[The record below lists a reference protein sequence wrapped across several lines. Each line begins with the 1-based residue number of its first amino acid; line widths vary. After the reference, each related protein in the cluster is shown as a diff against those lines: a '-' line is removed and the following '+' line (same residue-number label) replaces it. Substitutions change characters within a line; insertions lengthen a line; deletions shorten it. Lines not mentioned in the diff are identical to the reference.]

1 MFVWP
6 NIEREEAVNDSLR
19 YVLFTFSCLFFFSIA
34 AAHEPY
40 QQSSD
45 GITVEP
51 SQGPAKRVR
60 LQLISDRIVRVT
72 AEPAGADGVPK
83 SLAVTATPPGDVPFT
98 VQRSGAK
105 VELHTRS
112 LAADVSLDTGVV
124 SFLDTQGRVLLAER
138 DRGGFAP
145 VKIEGRKYYSV
156 QQVFNPGTDEA
167 FYGLGQHQNAQMN
180 YNGADVLLAQ
190 HNMDVAIPFVVSSRN
205 YGVLWDND
213 SITRFGDPHPY
224 APVSRDLQVYDAAGK
239 EGGFTTRYF
248 VDGQQVVERTERD
261 IDYQYM
267 KDLAKRPAR
276 ILGTAVSNTSAQR
289 VDIDKLS
296 VTWEG
301 KLEARRSGVHKFQ
314 LYASGYFKLY
324 LNGKLVKDGWRQGWN
339 PWYHDFD
346 YEMEAGVPVTLR
358 LEWIPED
365 GFIALLHNDPLPEPL
380 RHSLS
385 LSSEAAHA
393 IDYYY
398 IAGNNLDEVIAGYRQ
413 LTGKAVLLPRWAY
426 GFWQSRQRYKT
437 QAEILDVA
445 REYRERGIPIDNIV
459 EDWHYWREAD
469 WGSHEFDP
477 ERFPDPKGMID
488 QLHAEHLHFMISVW
502 PKFYPTTRNYQ
513 ELDAKGYIYRRNVQL
528 GVHDWVGSKGYLNSF
543 YDPYSPEARV
553 IYWRQIKEHL
563 AGLGVDAWWL
573 DASEPDIHS
582 NIDIDEIK
590 KRIGPTAM
598 GPGAAFFNSYPLM
611 HTTAVYEGA
620 RALGDSRAFILT
632 RSAFAGQQRNAAAT
646 WSGDVASRW
655 DDLRRQISAGVNLSM
670 SGIPNWTFDIGGFAL
685 ERRYLNPSPADLA
698 EWRELNTRWF
708 EFGAFAPLFRSHGE
722 EPYREIFNLA
732 PAGSDIYRTL
742 VGYDELRY
750 RLLPYIYT
758 LAADTYHRD
767 ATIMRGLIM
776 DFPRDRAVAGID
788 DEYLFGPS
796 LLVSPVYEYGARK
809 RKVYLPAGVQWYD
822 FYTGKVFRG
831 GESIE
836 AEAPLERMPVFV
848 KAGAIIPIGPKIQYT
863 GEKPD
868 APLTLYVYTG
878 ASGAFDLY
886 EDDGTSYGY
895 ERGEFSRIPFRYD
908 DATGTLTLEAR
919 SGSFP
924 TMQSHRTFRIR
935 WVSGPA
941 DLMNFEGGFDATVEY
956 TGQPVTLNR
965 ATRSADAVAHPAL
978 WPQAH
983 SVGLVDAKTER
994 FIGELMSR
1002 MSLEEKVGQMV
1013 QADIASIKPEDLRS
1027 YPLGSVLAGG
1037 NSPPLSGNDRD
1048 SASEWLSTTRRFH
1061 EVALEP
1067 RPGHVLIPLIVGI
1080 DAVHGNSN
1088 VKGATI
1094 FPHNVAL
1101 GATRDPALVR
1111 RIAAATARETAA
1123 VGIDWAFAPTL
1134 AVPQDKRWG
1143 RTYEGFSEDPTLV
1156 RAYAREFVLGL
1167 QGQPGAGRLI
1177 QRGSV
1182 AATAKHFL
1190 GDGGTFEGIDQGD
1203 TRVEE
1208 AELIK
1213 THAQGYP
1220 AAIDAGLMTVMVS
1233 YSSWNGRKMHGNR
1246 SLITD
1251 VLKGRMGFEG
1261 FVVSD
1266 WNGHGQLPG
1275 CTKRSCP
1282 DAYNAGIDMI
1292 MAPDGWKGLF
1302 ENTVAQV
1309 RSGLIPMGR
1318 VDDAVRRI
1326 LRVKVKLG
1334 LFDADRPWE
1343 GKLERLG
1350 SPEHRALARA
1360 AVRESLVLL
1369 KNNGHILPI
1378 KANAHVLITGSSAA
1392 DIGRQCGGWTLSW
1405 QGTGNS
1411 NSDFPNGQS
1420 IYSALSEAMTH
1431 AGGTV
1436 ELSQDGRFTGKPDV
1450 AIAVLGEDP
1459 SAEMRG
1465 DLRSLDYQ
1473 AEHPGDLE
1481 LLRKLKASGVP
1492 VVTVFLSGRPLWVNP
1507 LVNESDAFVAGWF
1520 PGTEGAGVADVL
1532 IGNAQGKPRYDF
1544 VGKLP
1549 MSWPKSA
1556 TQTQLNAGQ
1565 PGYDPLFAYGYGLD
1579 DQSQVQVAALSE
1591 DPGVRVVQGS
1601 TDKYFANG
1609 RTLPPWH
1616 FALRESGKTT
1626 VVPDRAEPFGTS
1638 GGISI
1643 APIDAGGVQEGG
1655 RQVVWTGQGDAAVL
1669 LTGMSLDLL
1678 RQANADMSL
1687 RIDYRVDQAPRG
1699 AVSLRLGCDPG
1710 CGDGGGLAI
1719 ESILGQSQVGV
1730 WHTLKVPLACF
1741 RDKGADLEQIAEPM
1755 VISSASRMQ
1764 LSLAAVTLASDGS
1777 GSVCPQGTQDDSGQQ

>member
-1 MFVWP
+1 MNAP
-6 NIEREEAVNDSLR
+6 IRC
-19 YVLFTFSCLFFFSIA
+19 VLLTFSTLFLVVFA
-34 AAHEPY
+34 VARAEAPY
-40 QQSSD
+40 QRASD
-45 GITVEP
+45 GIVVEP
-51 SQGPAKRVR
+51 TQGPAARVR
-60 LQLISDRIVRVT
+60 LQVMSDRIIRVT
-72 AEPAGADGVPK
+72 AMPVGTLDVPK
-83 SLAVTATPPGDVPFT
+83 SLMVTAAPSGDAPFT
-98 VQRSGAK
+98 VQQSGG
-105 VELHTRS
+105 ELELRTRS
-112 LAADVSLDTGVV
+112 LAADVSLATGAVR
-124 SFLDTQGRVLLAER
+124 FLDARGRVLLAER
-138 DRGGFAP
+138 DRGVFDP
-145 VKIEGRKYYSV
+145 VKIAGKKYYSV
-156 QQVFNPGTDEA
+156 RQVFNPGTDEA
-167 FYGLGQHQNAQMN
+167 FYGLGQHQNARMN
-180 YNGADVLLAQ
+180 YNGEDVLLAQ
-190 HNMDVAIPFVVSSRN
+190 HNMDVAIPFVLSSRN

-224 APVSRDLQVYDAAGK
+224 APVSRDLKVYDAAGK
-239 EGGFTTRYF
+239 EGGFTARYY
-248 VDGQQVVERTERD
+248 VDGKLVVERTERD

-267 KDLAKRPAR
+267 KDLAKRPAQA
-276 ILGTAVSNTSAQR
+276 LGSAISNTSAQR
-289 VDIDKLS
+289 VDLDKLS

-301 KLEARRSGVHKFQ
+301 KLETNQSGVHKFQ
-314 LYASGYFKLY
+314 LYASSYFKLY
-324 LNGKLVKDGWRQGWN
+324 LNGKLVKDGWRQNWN

-346 YEMEAGVPVTLR
+346 YEMKAGVPVTVR
-358 LEWIPED
+358 VEWIPDD
-365 GFIALLHNDPLPEPL
+365 GFIALLHNNPLPDSV

-385 LSSEAAHA
+385 LASEAAPA

-398 IAGNNLDEVIAGYRQ
+398 IAGDSLDEVIAGYRQ

-437 QAEILDVA
+437 QAEILDVV
-445 REYRERGIPIDNIV
+445 REYRERGIPLDNIV
-459 EDWHYWREAD
+459 EDWHYWREPD

-477 ERFPDPKGMID
+477 DRFPDPKGMID
-488 QLHAEHLHFMISVW
+488 QLHALHTHFMISVW
-502 PKFYPTTRNYQ
+502 PKFYPTTQNYR

-528 GVHDWVGSKGYLNSF
+528 GVHDWVGSTGYLNSF
-543 YDPYSPEARV
+543 YDPYAPEARS
-553 IYWRQIKEHL
+553 IYWRQIKDHL
-563 AGLGVDAWWL
+563 AKLGVDAWWL

-590 KRIGPTAM
+590 RRIGPTAM
-598 GPGAAFFNSYPLM
+598 GPGAAFYNSYPLL
-611 HTTAVYEGA
+611 HTTAVYQGA
-620 RALGDSRAFILT
+620 RALGDTRVFMLT

-655 DDLRRQISAGVNLSM
+655 DDLRRQISAGVNFSM

-685 ERRYLNPSPADLA
+685 EKRYLNPNAADLA

-742 VGYDELRY
+742 VWYDELRY

-767 ATIMRGLIM
+767 GTIMRGLMM
-776 DFPRDRAVAGID
+776 DFPQDRAVLGID
-788 DEYLFGPS
+788 DEYLFGHS

-809 RKVYLPAGVQWYD
+809 RKVYLPAGTAWYD
-822 FYTGKVFRG
+822 FYSGNVFNG
-831 GESIE
+831 GESID

-848 KAGAIIPIGPKIQYT
+848 RAGAIIPLGPKTQYT

-868 APLTLYVYTG
+868 APITLYVYTG
-878 ASGAFDLY
+878 ANGAFELY

-895 ERGEFSRIPFRYD
+895 ERGEFSRIPLTYD
-908 DATGTLTLEAR
+908 EATGTLTIGAR
-919 SGSFP
+919 SGAFP
-924 TMQSHRTFRIR
+924 DMRHNRTFKVR
-935 WVSGPA
+935 WISGPTDA
-941 DLMNFEGGFDATVEY
+941 MSFDAKADATVEY
-956 TGQPVTLNR
+956 SGQPVKVTHRPGN
-965 ATRSADAVAHPAL
+965 SADTVAHPAL

-983 SVGLVDAKTER
+983 SVGLVDAKTEQ

-1013 QADIASIKPEDLRS
+1013 QADISYITPKDLRS

-1048 SASEWLSTTRRFH
+1048 SASEWLATTRQFH
-1061 EVALEP
+1061 QVALEQ
-1067 RPGHVLIPLIVGI
+1067 RPGHVSIPLIVGI

-1094 FPHNVAL
+1094 YPHNVAL
-1101 GATRDPALVR
+1101 GATRDPKLVR
-1111 RIAAATARETAA
+1111 RIAEATARETAA

-1143 RTYEGFSEDPTLV
+1143 RTYEGFAEDPTLV
-1156 RAYAREFVLGL
+1156 RQYAREFVLGL

-1177 QRGSV
+1177 QRGYV

-1190 GDGGTFEGIDQGD
+1190 GDGGTSEGIDQGD
-1203 TRVEE
+1203 TRTGE
-1208 AELIK
+1208 ADLIK
-1213 THAQGYP
+1213 THAQGYS
-1220 AAIDAGLMTVMVS
+1220 AAIDAGVMTVMVS
-1233 YSSWNGRKMHGNR
+1233 YSSWNGQKMHGNR

-1261 FVVSD
+1261 FVVGD
-1266 WNGHGQLPG
+1266 WNGHSQLPG

-1309 RSGLIPMGR
+1309 RSGLIPMSR
-1318 VDDAVRRI
+1318 VDDAVQRI
-1326 LRVKVKLG
+1326 LRAKVKMG
-1334 LFDADRPWE
+1334 LFETDRPWE
-1343 GKLERLG
+1343 GRLDRLG
-1350 SPEHRALARA
+1350 SPEHRALARE
-1360 AVRESLVLL
+1360 AVRKSLVLL
-1369 KNNGHILPI
+1369 KDNNHVLPI
-1378 KANAHVLITGSSAA
+1378 KAGSHVLITGSSAD

-1405 QGTGNS
+1405 QGTGNA

-1420 IYSALSEAMTH
+1420 IYSALNEAITR
-1431 AGGTV
+1431 AGGTA
-1436 ELSQDGRFTGKPDV
+1436 ELSQDGRFTTRPDV
-1450 AIAVLGEDP
+1450 VIAVLGEDP

-1473 AEHPGDLE
+1473 AEHSNDLE
-1481 LLRKLKASGVP
+1481 LLKKLKADGMP

-1507 LVNESDAFVAGWF
+1507 LLNESDAFVAGWF

-1532 IGNAQGKPRYDF
+1532 IGNRQGKARYDF

-1549 MSWPKSA
+1549 MSWPKTA
-1556 TQTQLNAGQ
+1556 AQTQLNVGQ
-1565 PGYDPLFAYGYGLD
+1565 AVYDPLFAYGYGLD
-1579 DQSQVQVAALSE
+1579 DESRIQVVASSE
-1591 DPGVRVVQGS
+1591 DPGVRTMQGS

-1609 RTLPPWH
+1609 RTLLPWH
-1616 FALRESGKTT
+1616 FALRENGKTT
-1626 VVPDRAEPFGTS
+1626 LVPDRAEPFGAS
-1638 GGISI
+1638 GGIAITS
-1643 APIDAGGVQEGG
+1643 IDAGGVQEGG
-1655 RQVVWTGQGDAAVL
+1655 RQVTWTGQNDAAVL

-1687 RIDYRVDQAPRG
+1687 QIDYRVDQVPSG
-1699 AVSLRLGCDPG
+1699 AVRLQMGCDSG
-1710 CGDGGGLAI
+1710 CGDGGALAI
-1719 ESILGQSQVGV
+1719 GPILSQATVGT

-1741 RDKGADLEQIAEPM
+1741 REKGADLKRIAEPM
-1755 VISSASRMQ
+1755 VISSASRVQ
-1764 LSLAAVTLASDGS
+1764 LSIARVSLASDANGA
-1777 GSVCPQGTQDDSGQQ
+1777 VCPKAVQGNSDGD